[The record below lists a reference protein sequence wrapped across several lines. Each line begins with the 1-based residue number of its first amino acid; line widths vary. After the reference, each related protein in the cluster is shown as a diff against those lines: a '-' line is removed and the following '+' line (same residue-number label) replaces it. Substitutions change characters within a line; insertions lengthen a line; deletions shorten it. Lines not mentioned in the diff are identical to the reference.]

1 MIRKSILTFHYPFKN
16 LVFQGGGV
24 RSYVYHGALRVLE
37 EKGILDQIERVAG
50 TSAGAL
56 FSTLISFRLSAEETI
71 KLYKTID
78 FSKMK
83 SEPLN
88 NDLKEKQTK
97 LIDIPLQKLRINMV
111 NLNRIINKYGLYSSH
126 YAYHWML
133 DIIAEKCQGNGRA
146 TFGDFRQLG
155 FRDLY
160 ITAVNISRQ
169 RLEVFSAKDT
179 PQVSVADAVLMS
191 GTIPMF
197 FEALQFDG
205 HSFGKGDYYVDG
217 GLLSNLPIHIFDD
230 PKFKKSSKHFTFG
243 INWETLGF
251 RQYTPK
257 DCPGRTSKIS
267 NLLGYA
273 EAVFESMT
281 EVQNV
286 GIEQRGVDQH
296 RSIKIS
302 NCCVSPVDFNLI
314 PDDADLKYSE
324 MVQSGENATR
334 EYLENYKL
342 PTDHFAD
349 IKEKF
354 SEFFEIWS

>member
-1 MIRKSILTFHYPFKN
+1 
-16 LVFQGGGV
+16 
-24 RSYVYHGALRVLE
+24 VYHGALRVSE
-37 EKGILDQIERVAG
+37 EKGILNQIERVAG

-88 NDLKEKQTK
+88 EEFKEKQTK
-97 LIDIPLQKLRINMV
+97 LLDIPLQRLRINMV
-111 NLNRIINKYGLYSSH
+111 NLNRFISKYGLYSSH
-126 YAYHWML
+126 YAYQWIQN
-133 DIIAEKCQGNGRA
+133 IIAEKCNGNGRA

-169 RLEVFSAKDT
+169 RLEVFSADNT

-191 GTIPMF
+191 GTIPLF

-205 HSFGKGDYYVDG
+205 HSFGTGDYYVDG
-217 GLLSNLPIHIFDD
+217 GLLSNLPIHVFDD
-230 PKFKKSSKHFTFG
+230 PKFQRSSKHFTFG

-267 NLLGYA
+267 NLFGYT

-281 EVQNV
+281 EVQNI
-286 GIEQRGVDQH
+286 GIEQRGADQY

-302 NCCVSPVDFNLI
+302 NCCVSPVDFNLT
-314 PDDADLKYSE
+314 PDESNIKYLE
-324 MVQSGENATR
+324 MVQTGEKATR
-334 EYLENYKL
+334 EYLKSYKL
-342 PTDHFAD
+342 PTDRFAD
-349 IKEKF
+349 VKEKLY
-354 SEFFEIWS
+354 EIFEIWS